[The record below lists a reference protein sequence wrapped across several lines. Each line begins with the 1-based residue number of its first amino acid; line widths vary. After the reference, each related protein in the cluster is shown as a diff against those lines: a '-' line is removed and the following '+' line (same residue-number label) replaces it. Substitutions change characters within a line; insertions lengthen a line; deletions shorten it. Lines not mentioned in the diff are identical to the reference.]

1 MKNTMKLEIHKAIK
15 NKLFVISILLG
26 CVITIL
32 SLIYQVNVSGL
43 DSVESGRNP
52 MFSAY
57 TVFST
62 WIGGDGF
69 SLGAS
74 VYFFIFP
81 LLISIPYGWSYCE
94 EKRKGYVGGV
104 VVRAGKTPYFLSKYV
119 AVFLSGGLSMVLPL
133 IFNFLLAMLFFPATM
148 PQPIYCT
155 VYGIYSG
162 SLMSDLFYTQPF
174 LYVFFYLCLDFVYC
188 GLLACICLA
197 VSTWIRQKWVVVILP
212 LFFCLAVTYGQRFIY
227 TSPMTVQYKQTS
239 PLYFLHPVDIMYP
252 ASWFII
258 LTSAAVIFA
267 ATLLIHLVWERR
279 HEIY

>member
-1 MKNTMKLEIHKAIK
+1 MKNIVKLEIQKAIK
-15 NKLFVISILLG
+15 NKLFVISVLLG
-26 CVITIL
+26 CAITIL
-32 SLIYQVNVSGL
+32 SLIYQVNVSDL
-43 DSVESGRNP
+43 DFMSNGRNP
-52 MFSAY
+52 MIAAY

-94 EKRKGYVGGV
+94 EKRNGYMGAV

-119 AVFLSGGLSMVLPL
+119 AVFLTGGLTMVIPL
-133 IFNFLLAMLFFPATM
+133 IFNFLLTMLFFPVAM
-148 PQPIYCT
+148 PQPIYST
-155 VYGIYSG
+155 VYGIFSN
-162 SLMSDLFYTQPF
+162 SLMSVLFYTHPF
-174 LYVFFYLCLDFVYC
+174 IYVFFYLCLDFVYC

-212 LFFCLAVTYGQRFIY
+212 LFICLVLTYGQRFIY

-239 PLYFLHPVDIMYP
+239 PLYFLHPVEIQYP
-252 ASWFII
+252 ASWFFI
-258 LTSAAVIFA
+258 LISASVIFA
-267 ATLLIHLVWERR
+267 ATLLIYLVWERK